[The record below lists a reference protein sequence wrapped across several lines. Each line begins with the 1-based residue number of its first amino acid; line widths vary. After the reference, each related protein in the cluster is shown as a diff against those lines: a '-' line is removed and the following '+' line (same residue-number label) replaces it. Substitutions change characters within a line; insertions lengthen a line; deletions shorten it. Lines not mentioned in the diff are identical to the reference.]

1 MSEYVTVRP
10 FLTVQ
15 EAARRL
21 GISRTAA
28 YMLDAHDPFV
38 ALPTDGGM
46 TGRLPA
52 PGLAPWIHRG
62 YTASS
67 AIRPGSI
74 IPAQNGRGGG
84 I

>member
-28 YMLDAHDPFV
+28 YMLARRW
-38 ALPTDGGM
+38 LE
-46 TGRLPA
+46 
-52 PGLAPWIHRG
+52 
-62 YTASS
+62 SS
-67 AIRPGSI
+67 GSEG
-74 IPAQNGRGGG
+74 IPAVRIGRSIRVPEAAFEQWARGLPFQS
-84 I
+84 